1 MLRLEC
7 GAAENTVE
15 AIWSIG
21 SDGRWRRSRDFA
33 KILRRKPKHVVEA
46 LEVLVKYG
54 FAESIDRGEV
64 LFRTVAESPS
74 PMELAE
80 LLASLRPSVR

>member
-1 MLRLEC
+1 MLRLES
-7 GAAENTVE
+7 GPTEDTVD

-21 SDGRWRRSRDFA
+21 GDGRWRRSRDFA

-54 FAESIDRGEV
+54 FAESIDRGEI
-64 LFRTVAESPS
+64 LFRSVAQSPS
-74 PMELAE
+74 PMEMAE
-80 LLASLRPSVR
+80 LVASLRPSVG